1 MADINVTPL
10 VDVMLVLLII
20 FMITAP
26 MLSHKIK
33 IDLPQP
39 APPPVNPPPPP
50 PDPIRLS
57 VQPTGTLYWNDEP
70 ITEEALRAQ
79 LAVYGV
85 KPLDQ
90 QPELDIRAEKTTKYQ
105 LVATVMADAK
115 NAGMGK
121 IGFVSS
127 NYPPL
132 PSKHCRTPQRCGV
145 FFCHRVI

>member
-1 MADINVTPL
+1 MAFTSGGGSGPMADINVTPL

-39 APPPVNPPPPP
+39 TNNPNPPIPP

-57 VQPTGTLYWNDEP
+57 VQATGQLFWNGEP
-70 ITEEALRAQ
+70 ISEESLRAQ

-85 KPLDQ
+85 KPLEQ
-90 QPELDIRAEKTTKYQ
+90 QPELDIRADKQTKYQ

-121 IGFVSS
+121 IGFESG
-127 NYPPL
+127 
-132 PSKHCRTPQRCGV
+132 Q
-145 FFCHRVI
+145 

>member
-1 MADINVTPL
+1 MAFSSGGGSGPMADINVTPL

-20 FMITAP
+20 FMITMP

-39 APPPVNPPPPP
+39 APQPPVPPPPP
-50 PDPIRLS
+50 PEPIRLS
-57 VQPTGTLYWNDEP
+57 VLPNGNLYWNDTP

-90 QPELDIRAEKTTKYQ
+90 QPELDIKAEKTTKYQ

-115 NAGMGK
+115 NSGMSK
-121 IGFVSS
+121 IGFVS
-127 NYPPL
+127 
-132 PSKHCRTPQRCGV
+132 Q
-145 FFCHRVI
+145 

>member
-1 MADINVTPL
+1 MAFTTGGGSGPMADINVTPL

-39 APPPVNPPPPP
+39 TNNPNPPPPP

-57 VQPTGTLYWNDEP
+57 VQANGQLMWNGEP

-85 KPLDQ
+85 KPLEQ
-90 QPELDIRAEKTTKYQ
+90 QPELDIRADKQTKYQ

-121 IGFVSS
+121 IGFESG
-127 NYPPL
+127 
-132 PSKHCRTPQRCGV
+132 Q
-145 FFCHRVI
+145 